1 MKILLD
7 SPARQYKDVDVAK
20 TQGPHHLPD
29 EPRIQAVVL
38 REQGYSTPH
47 IAEVIGVP
55 QTTVWGWL
63 RRSEEA
69 AKGNKPVMDRHARVA
84 LQALDLIQ
92 DGLDIIEE
100 DDTRTLAYKNL
111 AVLNTLAGTST
122 DKLQRESSPVSTQQ
136 NVLIIVRADRPMEP
150 PAIEGELA

>member
-1 MKILLD
+1 
-7 SPARQYKDVDVAK
+7 
-20 TQGPHHLPD
+20 
-29 EPRIQAVVL
+29 
-38 REQGYSTPH
+38 
-47 IAEVIGVP
+47 
-55 QTTVWGWL
+55 
-63 RRSEEA
+63 
-69 AKGNKPVMDRHARVA
+69 MDRHARVA